1 MTEQSK
7 CNQRTGR
14 HETQHILGKLGHVDH
29 VASVLSV
36 SMNIHKYNIYM
47 EQLNGG
53 KNHIVRT
60 VPKCHKNRR
69 NRQNRYLDTQIHDC
83 SLSRLDTGTSIK
95 GVEID

>member
-60 VPKCHKNRR
+60 VPKCHKN
-69 NRQNRYLDTQIHDC
+69 N
-83 SLSRLDTGTSIK
+83 
-95 GVEID
+95 VEIGKIDTLTLKYMTAHFPGLIPALQ